1 MVGVVARSIR
11 LFLCTLALTF
21 LATAHDI
28 ITTNLTFTRDISRI
42 FTRHCVS
49 CHGEG
54 SSIPLATYAEA
65 RPWAVAIKEQVL
77 GRSMPPWGA
86 VKGFGDLSPD
96 YGLSQEDIL
105 IIAGWVIG
113 GAPEGDPRL
122 LTNQQP
128 KPAVPVEPPVE
139 DGLTVE
145 TRTELKGP
153 LKIFG
158 VRPLPH
164 GIVESSRV
172 IARLPDGAVEPLVW
186 LYHFDPK
193 YGRTFTFRK
202 PLEMP
207 KGTVVEASTPLRFAL
222 ETTAAAAKKGL

>member
-1 MVGVVARSIR
+1 MKEVARSFR
-11 LFLCTLALTF
+11 LFLFALAFTSV
-21 LATAHDI
+21 AAAHDI
-28 ITTNLTFTRDISRI
+28 ITTNLTFTRDVSRV
-42 FTRHCVS
+42 FARHCVA

-54 SSIPLATYAEA
+54 SSIPLVTYSEA

-113 GAPEGDPRL
+113 GAPEGDPQL
-122 LTNQQP
+122 LTKQQT
-128 KPAVPVEPPVE
+128 KPAVPVEPPME
-139 DGLTVE
+139 DGLRIE

-153 LKIFG
+153 LQIVG
-158 VRPLPH
+158 LRPLPQ
-164 GIVESSRV
+164 GTVESSRV
-172 IARLPDGAVEPLVW
+172 VAHLPDGAVQPLVW

-193 YGRTFTFRK
+193 YGRTFTFRE
-202 PLEMP
+202 PLDLP

-222 ETTAAAAKKGL
+222 ETTAAGAKRGL